1 MASTKIAPAPDAR
14 TAAEKLISIR
24 HHCFVR
30 GILARHPEGDFLAA
44 FRDVNRLYVE
54 IRRQARTR

>member
-1 MASTKIAPAPDAR
+1 MTRQA
-14 TAAEKLISIR
+14 AAEKLISIR

-44 FRDVNRLYVE
+44 FRELNRLYVE